1 MKSSGMVTMT
11 TDFGTVDGYV
21 GAVKGVIVS
30 IYPKVTLMDLTNDI
44 PSYDI
49 VVGAF
54 HLGVA
59 FSYYP
64 KGTVHLA
71 VVDPGVGSRRK
82 PILVQTQNYFFVAP
96 DNGLL
101 SVVLEKDPMV
111 ATYELTEEKY
121 FRGDMSSTFHGRDLF
136 GPVAAHL
143 ARGVSPSKMGPKIS
157 QPKSLK
163 EFEFQKKSSGWEGK
177 VLFFDKFGNAFTN
190 IHGPFPKKASF
201 SHVEL
206 GERKIPLYRTYS
218 EIPVGEPGALFGS
231 AGYLEIA
238 LREDHFQNR
247 FNISRGE
254 SVKLVVASF

>member
-1 MKSSGMVTMT
+1 MKPSGVVTMT

-30 IYPKVTLMDLTNDI
+30 IDPQVTLIDLANDI

-82 PILVQTQNYFFVAP
+82 PILVQTRNYFFVAP

-111 ATYELTEEKY
+111 VAYELTEEKY
-121 FRGDMSSTFHGRDLF
+121 FRGDVSSTFHGRDLF

-143 ARGVSPSKMGPKIS
+143 ARGVSPSKMGPKILR
-157 QPKSLK
+157 PKSLK
-163 EFEFQKKSSGWEGK
+163 EFEFQKTSRGWEGK
-177 VLFFDKFGNAFTN
+177 ILFFDKFGNAFTN
-190 IHGPFPKKASF
+190 IHGPLPKGISF

-206 GERKIPLYRTYS
+206 KGEKIPLYRTYS
-218 EIPVGEPGALFGS
+218 QIPVGKPGALFGS

-238 LREDHFQNR
+238 LREDHFQKR
-247 FNISRGE
+247 FDVPRSE
-254 SVKLVVASF
+254 SLLLVFKSC